1 MRRRPRRRRKSC
13 FTVAGLTVLA
23 TVLLGAVLFFV
34 WQEATELAESDA
46 VVEVQEELQTKGFRY
61 SGLRIKEK

>member
-1 MRRRPRRRRKSC
+1 MTKDTVQTMEDLESC
-13 FTVAGLTVLA
+13 
-23 TVLLGAVLFFV
+23 FV

>member
-1 MRRRPRRRRKSC
+1 M
-13 FTVAGLTVLA
+13 VNYLLDDIYGLDTKEQLKKA
-23 TVLLGAVLFFV
+23 MEDLEKLFFV